1 MSKETLHLLLR
12 MNHDRLET
20 QIALQ
25 CAPLLTGVKISN
37 LLTVASDRKQEAE
50 GLFEG
55 TAVSCYMLYES
66 GEKTT
71 FLLYLRSGLTEYLAK
86 EDVKR
91 LMERFG
97 YHAMKLERILE
108 RVSEKYTSYM
118 DGTGGRVNIHSRHP
132 AERNFHTYP
141 SGFPHEIGLLLG
153 YPPADVQGFI
163 RNNGQNYLCTGY
175 WKVYSNQSECKRIFR
190 GYSQARERLIYMVS
204 HGMGIGDILK
214 IHGLHQYKSITI

>member
-20 QIALQ
+20 QIVLQ

-108 RVSEKYTSYM
+108 RVSEKYTSHM
-118 DGTGGRVNIHSRHP
+118 DGTG
-132 AERNFHTYP
+132 
-141 SGFPHEIGLLLG
+141 GFPHEIGLLLG
-153 YPPADVQGFI
+153 YPPADVLGFI

-190 GYSQARERLIYMVS
+190 GYSQARERLIHMVS
-204 HGMGIGDILK
+204 HGMRIGDILE
-214 IHGLHQYKSITI
+214 IHGLHQYKSIRI

>member
-37 LLTVASDRKQEAE
+37 LLTFTSHRKQEAA

-66 GEKTT
+66 REKTT
-71 FLLYLRSGLTEYLAK
+71 FLLYLRSGLMEYLA
-86 EDVKR
+86 ETDVKR

-108 RVSEKYTSYM
+108 RVSEKYTSHM
-118 DGTGGRVNIHSRHP
+118 DGTG
-132 AERNFHTYP
+132 
-141 SGFPHEIGLLLG
+141 GFPHEIGLLLG
-153 YPPADVQGFI
+153 YPPADVLGFI
-163 RNNGQNYLCTGY
+163 QNNGRNYLCTGY

-190 GYSQARERLIYMVS
+190 GYSQAREMLIHMVS

-214 IHGLHQYKSITI
+214 IHGLHQYKSMTI

>member
-71 FLLYLRSGLTEYLAK
+71 FLLYLRSGLMEYLA
-86 EDVKR
+86 ETDVKR

-108 RVSEKYTSYM
+108 RVSEKYTSHM
-118 DGTGGRVNIHSRHP
+118 DGTG
-132 AERNFHTYP
+132 
-141 SGFPHEIGLLLG
+141 GFPHEIGLLLG
-153 YPPADVQGFI
+153 YPPADVLGFI
-163 RNNGQNYLCTGY
+163 QNNGRNYLCTGY
-175 WKVYSNQSECKRIFR
+175 WKVYENLEQKQQLFQRFEYAKENLVLLLSYGVGMADIMDIFGGTGQKTLYQECA
-190 GYSQARERLIYMVS
+190 G
-204 HGMGIGDILK
+204 
-214 IHGLHQYKSITI
+214 

>member
-20 QIALQ
+20 QIVLQ

-66 GEKTT
+66 REKTT

-108 RVSEKYTSYM
+108 RVSEKYTSHM
-118 DGTGGRVNIHSRHP
+118 DGTG
-132 AERNFHTYP
+132 
-141 SGFPHEIGLLLG
+141 GFPHEIGLLLG
-153 YPPADVQGFI
+153 YPPADVLGFI

-190 GYSQARERLIYMVS
+190 GYSQARERLIHMVS
-204 HGMGIGDILK
+204 HGMRIGDILE
-214 IHGLHQYKSITI
+214 IHGLHQYKSIRI

>member
-37 LLTVASDRKQEAE
+37 LLTVTSHRKQEAA

-66 GEKTT
+66 REKTT
-71 FLLYLRSGLTEYLAK
+71 FLLYLRSGLMEYLA
-86 EDVKR
+86 ETDVKR

-108 RVSEKYTSYM
+108 RVSEKYTSHM
-118 DGTGGRVNIHSRHP
+118 DGTG
-132 AERNFHTYP
+132 
-141 SGFPHEIGLLLG
+141 GFPHEIGLLLG
-153 YPPADVQGFI
+153 YPPADVLGFI
-163 RNNGQNYLCTGY
+163 QN
-175 WKVYSNQSECKRIFR
+175 NQSECKRIFR
-190 GYSQARERLIYMVS
+190 GYSQAREMLIHMVS
-204 HGMGIGDILK
+204 RGMGIGDILK
-214 IHGLHQYKSITI
+214 IHGLHQYKSMTI

>member
-37 LLTVASDRKQEAE
+37 LLTVTSHRKQEAA

-66 GEKTT
+66 REKTT
-71 FLLYLRSGLTEYLAK
+71 FLLYLRSGLMEYLA
-86 EDVKR
+86 ETDVKR

-108 RVSEKYTSYM
+108 RVSEKYTSHM
-118 DGTGGRVNIHSRHP
+118 DGTG
-132 AERNFHTYP
+132 
-141 SGFPHEIGLLLG
+141 GFPHEIGLLLG
-153 YPPADVQGFI
+153 YPPADVLGFI
-163 RNNGQNYLCTGY
+163 QNNGRNYLCTGY
-175 WKVYSNQSECKRIFR
+175 WKVYSNQSEWKRIFR
-190 GYSQARERLIYMVS
+190 GYSQAREMLIHMVS
-204 HGMGIGDILK
+204 RGMGIGDILK
-214 IHGLHQYKSITI
+214 IHGLHQYKSMTI

>member
-37 LLTVASDRKQEAE
+37 LLTVTSQQEAA

-66 GEKTT
+66 REKTT
-71 FLLYLRSGLTEYLAK
+71 FLLYLRSGLMEYLA
-86 EDVKR
+86 ETDVKR

-108 RVSEKYTSYM
+108 RVSEKYTSHM
-118 DGTGGRVNIHSRHP
+118 DGTG
-132 AERNFHTYP
+132 
-141 SGFPHEIGLLLG
+141 GFPHEIGLLLG
-153 YPPADVQGFI
+153 YPRTCWDSSRTMAGTISAAGTGRFI
-163 RNNGQNYLCTGY
+163 PT
-175 WKVYSNQSECKRIFR
+175 SQSVSGSSGDTARR
-190 GYSQARERLIYMVS
+190 GKCLYIWFPV
-204 HGMGIGDILK
+204 GWG
-214 IHGLHQYKSITI
+214 

>member
-37 LLTVASDRKQEAE
+37 LLTATSHRKQEAA

-55 TAVSCYMLYES
+55 TAVPCYMLYES
-66 GEKTT
+66 SEKTT
-71 FLLYLRSGLTEYLAK
+71 FLLYLRPGLMEYLA
-86 EDVKR
+86 ETDVKR

-108 RVSEKYTSYM
+108 RVSEKYTSHM
-118 DGTGGRVNIHSRHP
+118 DGTG
-132 AERNFHTYP
+132 
-141 SGFPHEIGLLLG
+141 GFPHEIGLLLG
-153 YPPADVQGFI
+153 YPPADVLGFI
-163 RNNGQNYLCTGY
+163 QNNGRNYLCTGY

-190 GYSQARERLIYMVS
+190 GYSQAREMLIHMVS
-204 HGMGIGDILK
+204 RGMGIGDILK
-214 IHGLHQYKSITI
+214 IHGLHQYKSMTI